1 MICLQVGEL
10 KQFLLLAMTVNSY
23 AKINIGLHI
32 LNKREDNFHNIITVF
47 QEIDFCDQISIEKS
61 DNFLFESNVSWLD
74 DKNNTCVKAFE
85 IIKEKFP
92 HISNI
97 KVFLKKNVPTNAGLG
112 GGSSNGTA
120 VLKTLNKLFSL
131 DIPKEKLIELSN
143 KISADSPFFVD
154 GGMQIG
160 EGTGGRLIPIDSPLK
175 EPYILLVLPDIKINT
190 KDAYKKCLLKGKT
203 NIKFAKMLDELK
215 NNNLS
220 SELFYNDFEG
230 YVFKTHPEIGKIKLK
245 ILDLGAKY
253 ASLSGSG
260 STVFGMFSKKEDMLK
275 AYQSF
280 SPHFS
285 TIITSPK

>member
-1 MICLQVGEL
+1 MI
-10 KQFLLLAMTVNSY
+10 VNSY

-32 LNKREDNFHNIITVF
+32 LNKREDNFHNIITIF

-61 DNFLFESNVSWLD
+61 DNFIFKSNVDWLD
-74 DKNNTCVKAFE
+74 NKNNTCVKAFE
-85 IIKEKFP
+85 IVKQEFP
-92 HISNI
+92 HISNVKI
-97 KVFLKKNVPTNAGLG
+97 FLKKNVPTNAGLG

-120 VLKTLNKLFSL
+120 VIKTLNKLFSL
-131 DIPKEKLIELSN
+131 GISTKKLFQLSK
-143 KISADSPFFVD
+143 KISADSPFFIE
-154 GGMQIG
+154 GGTQLG
-160 EGTGGRLIPIDSPLK
+160 EGTGDKLLRIKDVLN
-175 EPYILLVLPDIKINT
+175 ERYILLVLPDVKINT
-190 KDAYKKCLLKGKT
+190 KDAYKKCLLKDKT
-203 NIKFAKMLDELK
+203 NIKFAEMLDELK

-260 STVFGMFSKKEDMLK
+260 STVFGIFSKKEDMLN

-285 TIITSPK
+285 TIITGPK